1 MWEWFCNFLEM
12 VLEAIQSVV
21 GDWGVAIIILTIIIR
36 LILTPIMSKSSASTA
51 RMQVMQPKL
60 QEIQDKYAD
69 DPTRQSQEMQKLY
82 SQMGYNPMAGCLP
95 MLLQLP
101 VFIGL
106 FTVVKAVPEDAS
118 FFGILPS
125 IAMSVSEVLEASG
138 WVAAIPYIIFDIAFG
153 VLTFVPMFLSSQ
165 NQPDDQKNTSLM
177 TGAIMSLMML
187 WFGWSVPSAVLL
199 YYVTSSSWQLIQQQL
214 ITRRVMEKA
223 RLEAEELAKNQ
234 PVEVDVVR
242 KEKKKR
248 PHKKK

>member
-101 VFIGL
+101 VFIAL

-125 IAMSVSEVLEASG
+125 IAMSVSEVLEESG

>member
-36 LILTPIMSKSSASTA
+36 LILTPIMSKSSASSA